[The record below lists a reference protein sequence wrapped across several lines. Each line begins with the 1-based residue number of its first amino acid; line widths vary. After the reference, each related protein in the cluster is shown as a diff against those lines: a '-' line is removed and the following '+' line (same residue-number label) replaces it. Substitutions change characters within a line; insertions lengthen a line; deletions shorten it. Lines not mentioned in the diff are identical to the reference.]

1 MARDWDS
8 SDHSRGDCMSIGSS
22 ESIASDP
29 IDSDFSIVFVLG
41 GPGAGKGTQCAN
53 IARDFYVK
61 HLSVGDVLRT
71 ERDTPG
77 SAYGEIIARN
87 MEEGRIGPMN
97 LTVELLKNAMEAARQ
112 NDGLKVFLIDGELV
126 LL

>member
-1 MARDWDS
+1 MARDWYS
-8 SDHSRGDCMSIGSS
+8 SDQSRDDCTSIGSS

-29 IDSDFSIVFVLG
+29 VDSDFSVIFVLG

-53 IARDFYVK
+53 IARNFYVK

-77 SAYGEIIARN
+77 SPYGETVARN

-97 LTVELLKNAMEAARQ
+97 LTVELLKNAIEAARQ
-112 NDGLKVFLIDGELV
+112 NDGWKVFLIDGEL
-126 LL
+126 LLL